1 MHWAPPR
8 AASSFPLRSSTARHS
23 KVEVV
28 EVDRNGPPLAATSSE
43 FHWHSS
49 VPIPRAGRASCP
61 KLLAPT
67 DCFPRNR
74 LRLNWGSPMCPSAAV
89 DLVGGGPS
97 LPLMVSAVS
106 SVLRGSG
113 KSQCLRNSV
122 DPAAPASCI
131 STSSGP
137 PRTSPAAAA
146 AAHSPP
152 PRARGRTAARGSR
165 KAYARDSQGMLVS
178 IRLTLLESTSTEL

>member
-23 KVEVV
+23 NVEVV
-28 EVDRNGPPLAATSSE
+28 EVDRNGPPLAATSPE

-49 VPIPRAGRASCP
+49 VPVPRAGHPSCP
-61 KLLAPT
+61 MLSTPT
-67 DCFPRNR
+67 VCFPRNR
-74 LRLNWGSPMCPSAAV
+74 LRLIWGSPMCPYAAV

-97 LPLMVSAVS
+97 LPLMVSAVTS
-106 SVLRGSG
+106 ILRGSG
-113 KSQCLRNSV
+113 KSPSLRNSV

-165 KAYARDSQGMLVS
+165 KAYARDSQGMLDS
-178 IRLTLLESTSTEL
+178 IRLTRFEYTSNEL